1 MNYNNSISVC
11 TYVVV
16 YVYVCMCV
24 CVCVHVL
31 GVSVYQGVCVC
42 VYMFVY
48 DHVYSARAYDNG
60 LTMDDF
66 WLKCLFQPFAWCS
79 DNSFW

>member
-1 MNYNNSISVC
+1 MAITYELKQQYQCVHIRSCICVC
-11 TYVVV
+11 VR
-16 YVYVCMCV
+16 V

-60 LTMDDF
+60 LTMDNF
-66 WLKCLFQPFAWCS
+66 WLKCLFRPFA
-79 DNSFW
+79 